1 MFSIQVDNHK
11 LKTVCAKYEVDSL
24 SVFGSF
30 ARDEARLDSDLDL
43 LVSFSRRVSLL
54 RLVALERELT
64 QLFGRE
70 VDLLTEAALSP
81 YLRDRILKE
90 RQMIYAT

>member
-1 MFSIQVDNHK
+1 MLNIIHDSGR
-11 LKTVCAKYEVDSL
+11 LKKVCAKYTVDSL

-30 ARDEARLDSDLDL
+30 ARNENRADSDLDL
-43 LVSFSRRVSLL
+43 LVSFSRPISLL
-54 RLVALERELT
+54 KLVALERELSEF
-64 QLFGRE
+64 FGKE

-90 RQMIYAT
+90 QQTIYAA